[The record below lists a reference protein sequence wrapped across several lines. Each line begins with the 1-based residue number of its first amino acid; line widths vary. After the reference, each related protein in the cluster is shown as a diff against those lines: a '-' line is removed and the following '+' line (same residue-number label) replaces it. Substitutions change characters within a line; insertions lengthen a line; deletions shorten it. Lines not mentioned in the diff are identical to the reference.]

1 MRFTVRDAMIVY
13 METGTDR
20 TKRKRKKQT
29 ADGALV
35 FIQGMIQRMGR
46 EKYKVRDR
54 ENRNE

>member
-1 MRFTVRDAMIVY
+1 MRFTVRDAMIVC
-13 METGTDR
+13 METGADR
-20 TKRKRKKQT
+20 TKRKRKKHT